1 MRTNCSFN
9 LESLGYW
16 NKKKGTANSSEQ
28 FSHRELHLARTQVS
42 AMTSCH
48 AAQPTSCE
56 CYELYSSQNALGKE
70 KYGQILQ
77 FLLNTNYLLCCN
89 YAKITSFFAFRSP
102 LSCTLIYTSEL
113 IFCSSNRSLPSCHL
127 PVYQNESSHENDF
140 CLQIYFFAN

>member
-16 NKKKGTANSSEQ
+16 NKIIGTANSCEQ
-28 FSHRELHLARTQVS
+28 FSHRELHLAALAQLRH
-42 AMTSCH
+42 AMQRSLQH
-48 AAQPTSCE
+48 GGENGGPTSCE
-56 CYELYSSQNALGKE
+56 CYERYSRQNASGKE

-102 LSCTLIYTSEL
+102 LIVSQGTTR
-113 IFCSSNRSLPSCHL
+113 FPHQGGGL
-127 PVYQNESSHENDF
+127 PVKIPSISTDKCINE
-140 CLQIYFFAN
+140 